1 MNKAKVLIML
11 SSMFI
16 LCAVCLHFAA
26 EPVSAAGFALIAAQT
41 AEDGV
46 LTLDNGQKWY
56 RVNRFEDNQSYIMT
70 VKQTEGEQLM
80 LAAADD
86 VPQYIWSYYR
96 SNMTTSTAP
105 RISTLSAGRYSLTFT
120 DSRLT
125 VNDSHYSGG
134 DSDWEYA
141 DSALCYHGE
150 GTVFYLKYNAGSGVD
165 FSFTRNKSEAS
176 EILLYTCGDILA
188 RCITQQP
195 VAASHVIEGSGYPA
209 PVFTV
214 GVSDVTVDRVK
225 WFTDDEA
232 QECTE
237 LAYTAD
243 ILANQPVGVHRVS
256 CLVEA
261 HDESG
266 MHYRETSA
274 EATFVIAKG
283 VKPDSIMTFSDIHE
297 EYGQIGEAIAKV
309 MQKTGGY
316 IPALIVCTGDFVY
329 GPTAAKDTELSRY
342 FPQIVSQLGGIDAVY
357 VAGNHDSSEAASV
370 MSAAAGLGAAKDLP
384 FQGGLIFDGESQAVA
399 QNGRSSR
406 KAESIIVYGINFDA
420 ATKKTGDI
428 VQYSYSDIIGE
439 VDSFLQSAAA
449 QYHGEL
455 IIISA
460 HSGLHTLGMQPES
473 LNPIQMPIYAWVGE
487 NQYNVDMSYELAETI
502 NRYAEQYNMDIMYI
516 FGHDHSRNEAEMIL
530 TDNDTL
536 VSTKHYADKST
547 ASQTLHF
554 TYAHAGYLSSVI
566 GCADFNFSFI
576 YRDGSKFCFDLLNTA
591 DDSVRHTEIRAKHPY
606 EAPAVPETTVSS
618 GTAARLTTTSAAVS
632 AQKAD
637 APKTGDRVYWIL
649 LAVPVAACVVFF
661 RKRYAGSH

>member
-1 MNKAKVLIML
+1 MKKAKVLIML
-11 SSMFI
+11 SFLFI
-16 LCAVCLHFAA
+16 LCAVGLHFAA
-26 EPVSAAGFALIAAQT
+26 ETVSAAGFALIAAQT
-41 AEDGV
+41 AKDGI
-46 LTLDNGQKWY
+46 LTLENGQKWY

-70 VKQTEGEQLM
+70 VKNAAGEQLM
-80 LAAADD
+80 LAAADAA
-86 VPQYIWSYYR
+86 PQYIWSYYR

-105 RISTLSAGRYSLTFT
+105 RISTLSSGRYTLTFT
-120 DSRLT
+120 DGRLT

-134 DSDWEYA
+134 DSDWEYT

-150 GTVFYLKYNAGSGVD
+150 GTVSYLKYNAGTGAD
-165 FSFTRNKSEAS
+165 FSFTGNKSDAA
-176 EILLYTCGDILA
+176 EIQLYTCGDILA

-195 VAASHVIEGSGYPA
+195 VAAAPVIEGSGYPA

-214 GVSDVTVDRVK
+214 GLSDVSVDSVK
-225 WFTDDEA
+225 WFADGEA
-232 QECTE
+232 QSCTG
-237 LAYTAD
+237 LTYTAD
-243 ILANQPVGVHRVS
+243 IFANQPVGVHTVS

-266 MHYRETSA
+266 LHYREKSA
-274 EATFVIAKG
+274 DATFVIAKG
-283 VKPDSIMTFSDIHE
+283 VKPESIMTFSDIHE

-329 GPTAAKDTELSRY
+329 GPTADKDTELSRY

-370 MSAAAGLGAAKDLP
+370 MSANADLGAAKNLP
-384 FQGGLIFDGESQAVA
+384 LQGGLIFDGESQAVA
-399 QNGRSSR
+399 LNGKSSR
-406 KAESIIVYGINFDA
+406 NAESILVYGINFDA
-420 ATKKTGDI
+420 ATKKNGDI
-428 VQYSYSDIIGE
+428 VQYSYADIIGE
-439 VDSFLQSAAA
+439 VDSFLQSAAS

-455 IIISA
+455 VVISA
-460 HSGLHTLGMQPES
+460 HSGLHALGVQPES
-473 LNPIQMPIYAWVGE
+473 LNPMQIPIYAWVGE
-487 NQYNVDMSYELAETI
+487 NQYNVDMSYELAQTI

-516 FGHDHSRNEAEMIL
+516 FGHDHSRNEAEMLL
-530 TDNDTL
+530 TDGDTL

-576 YRDGSKFCFDLLNTA
+576 YRDGDKFVFDLLNTS

-606 EAPAVPETTVSS
+606 EVPAATETSVSS
-618 GTAARLTTTSAAVS
+618 GKAAVQTTTSAAVS
-632 AQKAD
+632 AEKAD
-637 APKTGDRVYWIL
+637 APKTGDHVYWIL
-649 LAVPVAACVVFF
+649 LVVPVAACLVFF
-661 RKRYAGSH
+661 LKRRAQNN